1 MRTPSIDEIRRRLQ
15 GYRLSI
21 VPYCH
26 ADWAWTHTRHWHE
39 VRYVKVMDDVLD
51 ILDAQ
56 DEEGVPAD
64 APEAFRWYLDV
75 YVAEVAP
82 YLEARPERYEELRR
96 RVSEGRLAV
105 CGGYAN
111 VRVNHAE
118 GETFLRSLIY
128 GRRKFRELFPE
139 ADLSVH
145 SDLVDV
151 AVAHPQLPQVLS
163 QAGYRGYQFW
173 RPHQALDA
181 KGIPHH
187 FVWQG
192 LDGSQVLCSRGR
204 YSGLV
209 GVDYAADDLRERWPE
224 VVEFWWQNLLEAKV
238 ARAPVQILWLQHGAD
253 DSRPLRTNCHNDQP
267 LDLPAVVTEWNQ
279 RETSSMR
286 FATPVEVFRE
296 LEAVRERLPVVKG
309 TLDPCDVSHKA
320 ALCGANSL
328 WSLRRECGR
337 AIPVV
342 EMLDAIAVGLGAARR
357 KPVEVQQECEGLW
370 KSLLTFSCHAS
381 QWGFEDDARYFHSL
395 AQSTHFRVREH
406 QREALRELAGQI
418 AWPDNAVAAAF
429 NALPHERVATVP
441 LRLTFVESD
450 RGPIPAPLRLVDG
463 RGEEVPYQV
472 LDKMGRGP
480 VDWELDTMAQVTLP
494 AGGWNTVRWE
504 RSQPALCADAQTSPD
519 RVENE
524 FVELHFRLGRLMRIV
539 DKGTGI
545 EWDAPERTPFG
556 HLCAYEVDTTGQLW
570 MGPIIGQS
578 DARWGS
584 WDVVER
590 GPVRWSVRSEGRLGP
605 HRATLEARLYRGE
618 RRVEFHAQIECA
630 GMDGFIASHL
640 PYPGPGRVHGD
651 MPFCVEEKD
660 LAHEPYVGIERQ
672 RPGMFIAQSFVDWA
686 DGRKGMAYVSHDG
699 DRYYVLDEDSN
710 TLRHILINTF
720 KRREEGW
727 ERHINQ
733 WADCV
738 GTHEFTYSLIPHE
751 GSWRDAQLWRVAHAL
766 RDQPLQAWPTARGK
780 RPPYQSLVSV
790 EPGNVTLSALYV
802 EGDRI
807 LVRLFENAGR
817 EAEATLTLPFGVGDA
832 QVVDLL
838 GEPSDGAEPQ
848 VEGSRIMLRMRPWQ
862 IATVAVPL
870 GEEKK

>member
-1 MRTPSIDEIRRRLQ
+1 MRTPSIDDIRKRLE
-15 GYRLSI
+15 GYRLFI

-26 ADWAWTHTRHWHE
+26 ADWAWTHTRRWHE
-39 VRYVKVMDDVLD
+39 MRYAKIMDEVLD
-51 ILDAQ
+51 ILNAQ
-56 DEEGVPAD
+56 DSEGVPAD
-64 APEAFRWYLDV
+64 APDAFRWYMDV

-82 YLEARPERYEELRR
+82 YLEARPQRGDELRR
-96 RVSEGRLAV
+96 RIREGRLAV

-128 GRRKFRELFPE
+128 GRRRFRELFPE

-151 AVAHPQLPQVLS
+151 AVAHPQLPQILS
-163 QAGYRGYQFW
+163 QAGYRCYQFW

-187 FVWQG
+187 FVWEG
-192 LDGSQVLCSRGR
+192 LDGSRVLCSRGC

-209 GVDYAADDLRERWPE
+209 GPDYVPEDLDERWPE
-224 VVEFWWQNLLEAKV
+224 VVESWWEGLLEAKV
-238 ARAPVQILWLQHGAD
+238 EHAPVEILWLQHGAD
-253 DSRPLRTNCHNDQP
+253 DSRPLRTNCHRDQP
-267 LDLPAVVTEWNQ
+267 LDLPAVVREWNR
-279 RETSSMR
+279 REASSMR
-286 FATPVEVFRE
+286 FATPVEVFAE
-296 LEAVRERLPVVKG
+296 LEAVRDRLPVVKG

-320 ALCGANSL
+320 ALCGSSSL
-328 WSLRRECGR
+328 WSLRRECGQ
-337 AIPVV
+337 AIPVA
-342 EMLDAIAVGLGAARR
+342 EMLDAIAVGLGVSRR
-357 KPVEVQQECEGLW
+357 EPAELQQECEGFW

-381 QWGFEDDARYFHSL
+381 QWSFEDDARHFHSL

-406 QREALRELAGQI
+406 QRETLRDLAGRI
-418 AWPDNAVAAAF
+418 AWPDQAVAAIF
-429 NALPHERVATVP
+429 NPLPRERTAAVP
-441 LRLTFVESD
+441 LRLTLVESD
-450 RGPIPAPLRLVDG
+450 QGPIPTPLRLVDG

-472 LDKMGRGP
+472 LDTMGRGP
-480 VDWELDTMAQVTLP
+480 VDWELDTLAQVQLP

-504 RSQPALCADAQTSPD
+504 RAEPKRCADAEASPD
-519 RVENE
+519 RMENE
-524 FVELHFRLGRLMRIV
+524 HLELQFRLGRLMRIV
-539 DKGTGI
+539 DRDAGV

-578 DARWGS
+578 DARWDS
-584 WDVVER
+584 WVVIER
-590 GPVRWSVRSEGRLGP
+590 GPVRWAARSEGRMGP
-605 HRATLEARLYRGE
+605 HRARLEARLYRGE
-618 RRVEFHAQIECA
+618 RRVEFHAEIDCA

-640 PYPGPGRVHGD
+640 PYPGPGRIHGD

-660 LAHEPYVGIERQ
+660 LAREPYVGIERQ
-672 RPGMFIAQSFVDWA
+672 RPGMFIAQSFVDWV
-686 DGRKGMAYVSHDG
+686 DDNRSMAYVSQDG

-727 ERHINQ
+727 ERHINR

-738 GTHEFTYSLIPHE
+738 GTHEFTYSLVPHE
-751 GSWRDAQLWRVAHAL
+751 GDWREARLWQESHAL
-766 RDQPLQAWPTARGK
+766 RERPILAWPTASGK
-780 RPPYQSLVSV
+780 EPLWQSLISV
-790 EPGNVTLSALYV
+790 EPDNVTLSAFYV

-807 LVRLFENAGR
+807 LARLFENAGR
-817 EAEATLTLPFGVGDA
+817 QAEATIALPFVPSAA

-838 GEPSDGAEPQ
+838 GEPSDGAQPQ
-848 VEGSRIMLRMRPWQ
+848 VNGRQVELLMRPWE
-862 IATVAVPL
+862 IATVSL
-870 GEEKK
+870 